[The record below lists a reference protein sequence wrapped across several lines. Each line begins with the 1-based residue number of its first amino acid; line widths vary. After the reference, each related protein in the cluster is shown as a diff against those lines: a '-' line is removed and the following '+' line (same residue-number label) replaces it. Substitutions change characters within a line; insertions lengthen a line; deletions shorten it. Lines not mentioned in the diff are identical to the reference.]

1 MTETK
6 PSKGDIIEIE
16 SKAGMIHLKDKQ
28 AAGDGLRDSIIQHGG
43 TQQDVDNAASY
54 GIQLEMSKDPNDP
67 TFKTLV
73 DAVKRAGVHANR
85 ESMKLVDGD
94 TVTRRDGTP
103 VAPGK
108 WLIDARSKF
117 DVDVVDVNGHP
128 ISLDE
133 EPGDGTQVVAA
144 INVKSN
150 RDQSKAIYFLTGVMI
165 EKLEKR
171 PDTHYVFNRFRKT
184 EQTGFDDSVVDAF

>member
-1 MTETK
+1 MAQEAN
-6 PSKGDIIEIE
+6 IIEIE
-16 SKAGMIHLKDKQ
+16 SKASMIHLRDKQ
-28 AAGDGLRDSIIQHGG
+28 QAGDRLRDSILANGG
-43 TQQDVDNAASY
+43 TQKDVDNAASY
-54 GIQLEMSKDPNDP
+54 GIQLEVPEDPNDP

-94 TVTRRDGTP
+94 AVTRRGGTP

-108 WLIDARSKF
+108 WLIDARSKY
-117 DVDVVDVNGHP
+117 DVDVVDTTGQP
-128 ISLDE
+128 IHLDE

-144 INVKSN
+144 VNVKAN
-150 RDQSKAIYFLTGVMI
+150 RDQSKAIYFLAGVMI

-171 PDTHYVFNRFRKT
+171 PDTHYVFSRFRQN
-184 EQTGFDDSVVDAF
+184 EQSAHVQPDDYGVDAF

>member
-1 MTETK
+1 MTQEAN
-6 PSKGDIIEIE
+6 IIEIN
-16 SKAGMIHLKDKQ
+16 SKASMIHLKDKQ
-28 AAGDGLRDSIIQHGG
+28 KAGDRLRDSILANGG
-43 TQQDVDNAASY
+43 TQQDVDNAAAYS
-54 GIQLEMSKDPNDP
+54 IQLEVPKDPNDP

-103 VAPGK
+103 VAPGN

-117 DVDVVDVNGHP
+117 DVDVVDTNGQP
-128 ISLDE
+128 ITMSE
-133 EPGDGTQVVAA
+133 EPGDGTQVIAA
-144 INVKSN
+144 INVKAN
-150 RDQSKAIYFLTGVMI
+150 RDKSKAIYFLSAVMI

-171 PDTHYVFNRFRKT
+171 PETHYTFSRFRKAK
-184 EQTGFDDSVVDAF
+184 QSDFDNPDDNVADAF

>member
-1 MTETK
+1 MAQE
-6 PSKGDIIEIE
+6 SNIIEIA
-16 SKAGMIHLKDKQ
+16 SKASMIHLKDKQ
-28 AAGDGLRDSIIQHGG
+28 KAGDGLRDSILANGG
-43 TQQDVDNAASY
+43 TQKDVDNAASY
-54 GIQLEMSKDPNDP
+54 GIQLEVSKEPNDQ

-94 TVTRRDGTP
+94 TVKRRDGTP

-117 DVDVVDVNGHP
+117 DVDVVDTTGQPFH
-128 ISLDE
+128 LDE
-133 EPGDGTQVVAA
+133 EPGDGTSVAAA
-144 INVKSN
+144 INVKAN
-150 RDQSKAIYFLTGVMI
+150 RDKSKAIYFLAGVMI

-171 PDTHYVFNRFRKT
+171 PDTHYVFSRFRKT
-184 EQTGFDDSVVDAF
+184 EQSGFDNPDDNVADAF

>member
-1 MTETK
+1 MAQEAN
-6 PSKGDIIEIE
+6 IIEIE
-16 SKAGMIHLKDKQ
+16 SKASMIHLRDKQ
-28 AAGDGLRDSIIQHGG
+28 QAGDRLRDSIIQRGG
-43 TQQDVDNAASY
+43 TQKDVENSASY
-54 GIQLEMSKDPNDP
+54 GIQLEVSKDPNDP

-85 ESMKLVDGD
+85 ESMKLGDGD

-117 DVDVVDVNGHP
+117 DVDVVDTNGQP
-128 ISLDE
+128 MQLDE

-150 RDQSKAIYFLTGVMI
+150 RDKSKAIYFLSGVMI

-171 PDTHYVFNRFRKT
+171 PDTHYVFSRFRKI
-184 EQTGFDDSVVDAF
+184 EQAGFYEPDDDVVDVF

>member
-1 MTETK
+1 MAQEAN
-6 PSKGDIIEIE
+6 IIEIE
-16 SKAGMIHLKDKQ
+16 SKASMIHLKDKQ
-28 AAGDGLRDSIIQHGG
+28 RAGDGLRDSIIQRGG
-43 TQQDVDNAASY
+43 TQKDVDNAESY
-54 GIQLEMSKDPNDP
+54 GIQLEVSKDPNDP

-85 ESMKLVDGD
+85 ESMKLGDGD

-117 DVDVVDVNGHP
+117 DVDVVDVNGQP
-128 ISLDE
+128 LNLDE

-144 INVKSN
+144 INVKAN
-150 RDQSKAIYFLTGVMI
+150 RDQSKAIYFLSGVMV

-171 PDTHYVFNRFRKT
+171 PDTHYVFSRFRKIK
-184 EQTGFDDSVVDAF
+184 QAGFDEPDDGGVNAF

>member
-1 MTETK
+1 MAQEAN
-6 PSKGDIIEIE
+6 IIEIE
-16 SKAGMIHLKDKQ
+16 SKASMIHLKDKQ
-28 AAGDGLRDSIIQHGG
+28 KAGDGLRDSIIQHGG

-54 GIQLEMSKDPNDP
+54 SIQLEIPKDPNDP

-85 ESMKLVDGD
+85 DSMKLGDGD

-117 DVDVVDVNGHP
+117 DVDVVDTNGQPFH
-128 ISLDE
+128 LDE
-133 EPGDGTQVVAA
+133 EPGDGTLVVAA

-150 RDQSKAIYFLTGVMI
+150 RDKSKAIYFLAGVMI
-165 EKLEKR
+165 EELEKR
-171 PDTHYVFNRFRKT
+171 PDTHYVFNRFRKA
-184 EQTGFDDSVVDAF
+184 EQPDMDFEYEMGIGDF

>member
-1 MTETK
+1 MAQEAN
-6 PSKGDIIEIE
+6 IIEIT
-16 SKAGMIHLKDKQ
+16 SKASMIHLKDKQ
-28 AAGDGLRDSIIQHGG
+28 TAGDRLRDSILANGG
-43 TQQDVDNAASY
+43 TQKDVDNAAAYS
-54 GIQLEMSKDPNDP
+54 IQLEVSKDPNDP

-103 VAPGK
+103 VAPHM

-117 DVDVVDVNGHP
+117 DVDVVDTTGQPV
-128 ISLDE
+128 IMDE
-133 EPGDGTQVVAA
+133 EPGDGTQVIAA
-144 INVKSN
+144 INVKAN
-150 RDQSKAIYFLTGVMI
+150 RDKTKAIYFLSAVMI

-171 PDTHYVFNRFRKT
+171 PETHYTFSRFRKA
-184 EQTGFDDSVVDAF
+184 EQSGFDNSDDNVADAF

>member
-1 MTETK
+1 MAQEAN
-6 PSKGDIIEIE
+6 IIEIE
-16 SKAGMIHLKDKQ
+16 SKASMIHLKAKQ
-28 AAGDGLRDSIIQHGG
+28 KAGDGLRDSILQHGG
-43 TQQDVDNAASY
+43 TQKDVDNAASY
-54 GIQLEMSKDPNDP
+54 GIQLEIPKDPNDP

-94 TVTRRDGTP
+94 MVTRRDGTP

-117 DVDVVDVNGHP
+117 DVDVVDTTGQP
-128 ISLDE
+128 IHLDE
-133 EPGDGTQVVAA
+133 EPGDGTLVVAA
-144 INVKSN
+144 INVKAN
-150 RDQSKAIYFLTGVMI
+150 RDKSKAIYFLAGVMI

-171 PDTHYVFNRFRKT
+171 PDTHYVFSRFRKA
-184 EQTGFDDSVVDAF
+184 EQVAAVQPDDYGVDAF

>member
-1 MTETK
+1 MAQEAN
-6 PSKGDIIEIE
+6 IIEIA
-16 SKAGMIHLKDKQ
+16 SKASMIHLKDKQ
-28 AAGDGLRDSIIQHGG
+28 KAGDGLRDSILANGG
-43 TQQDVDNAASY
+43 TQKDVENAASY
-54 GIQLEMSKDPNDP
+54 GIQLEVSKDPNNP

-117 DVDVVDVNGHP
+117 DVDVVDTNGQP
-128 ISLDE
+128 MQLDE
-133 EPGDGTQVVAA
+133 EPGDGTLVVAA
-144 INVKSN
+144 INVKAN
-150 RDQSKAIYFLTGVMI
+150 RDKTKAIYFLSAVMI
-165 EKLEKR
+165 ERLEKR
-171 PDTHYVFNRFRKT
+171 PDTHYTFSRFRKT
-184 EQTGFDDSVVDAF
+184 EQSGFDDSDDNVEDAF

>member
-1 MTETK
+1 MAQEAN
-6 PSKGDIIEIE
+6 IIEIE

-28 AAGDGLRDSIIQHGG
+28 QAGDGLRDSIINNGG

-54 GIQLEMSKDPNDP
+54 GIQLEMSKDPNNP

-117 DVDVVDVNGHP
+117 DVDVVDVNGQP
-128 ISLDE
+128 IHLDE

-184 EQTGFDDSVVDAF
+184 EQAGSDDSVVDAF

>member
-1 MTETK
+1 MAQEAN
-6 PSKGDIIEIE
+6 IIEIA
-16 SKAGMIHLKDKQ
+16 SKASMIHLKDKQ
-28 AAGDGLRDSIIQHGG
+28 KAGDGLRDSILANGG
-43 TQQDVDNAASY
+43 TQKDVDNAESY
-54 GIQLEMSKDPNDP
+54 GIQLEVSKDQNDP

-85 ESMKLVDGD
+85 ESMKLGDGD

-117 DVDVVDVNGHP
+117 DVDVVDTNGQP
-128 ISLDE
+128 IDLDE
-133 EPGDGTQVVAA
+133 EPGDGTLVVAA
-144 INVKSN
+144 INVKAN
-150 RDQSKAIYFLTGVMI
+150 RDKTKAIYFLSAVMI

-171 PDTHYVFNRFRKT
+171 PDTHYTFSRFRKT
-184 EQTGFDDSVVDAF
+184 EQSGFDDSDDNVADAF

>member
-1 MTETK
+1 MAQEAN
-6 PSKGDIIEIE
+6 IIEIN
-16 SKAGMIHLKDKQ
+16 SKASMIHLKDKQ
-28 AAGDGLRDSIIQHGG
+28 QVGIGLRDSIINNGG
-43 TQQDVDNAASY
+43 TQKDVDNAASY
-54 GIQLEMSKDPNDP
+54 GIQLEVSKDQNDP

-94 TVTRRDGTP
+94 MVTRRDGTP
-103 VAPGK
+103 VAPHM

-117 DVDVVDVNGHP
+117 DVDVVDTTGQPV
-128 ISLDE
+128 IMDE

-144 INVKSN
+144 INVKAN
-150 RDQSKAIYFLTGVMI
+150 RDKSKAIYFLAGVMV

-171 PDTHYVFNRFRKT
+171 PDSHYVFSRFRKA
-184 EQTGFDDSVVDAF
+184 EQSGFDNSDDNVADAF

>member
-1 MTETK
+1 MAQE
-6 PSKGDIIEIE
+6 SNIIEIE
-16 SKAGMIHLKDKQ
+16 SKASMIHLRDKQ
-28 AAGDGLRDSIIQHGG
+28 QAGDGLRDSILANGG
-43 TQQDVDNAASY
+43 TQKDVENAASY
-54 GIQLEMSKDPNDP
+54 GVQLEVSKDPNDP

-85 ESMKLVDGD
+85 ESMKLGDGD

-117 DVDVVDVNGHP
+117 DVTVVDTTGQP
-128 ISLDE
+128 IIMDD
-133 EPGDGTQVVAA
+133 EPGDGTMVVAA
-144 INVKSN
+144 INVKAN
-150 RDQSKAIYFLTGVMI
+150 RDRSRAIYFLAGVMI

-171 PDTHYVFNRFRKT
+171 PDSHYVFSRFRQN
-184 EQTGFDDSVVDAF
+184 EQSANVQPDDYGVDAF

>member
-1 MTETK
+1 MAQE
-6 PSKGDIIEIE
+6 SNIIEIA
-16 SKAGMIHLKDKQ
+16 SKASMIHLKDKQ
-28 AAGDGLRDSIIQHGG
+28 KAGDGLRDSILANGG
-43 TQQDVDNAASY
+43 TQKDVDNAAAF
-54 GIQLEMSKDPNDP
+54 GIQLEVSKDPNDP
-67 TFKTLV
+67 TFKMLV

-117 DVDVVDVNGHP
+117 DVDVVDTTGQPVP
-128 ISLDE
+128 LDE

-144 INVKSN
+144 INVKAN
-150 RDQSKAIYFLTGVMI
+150 RDKSKAIYFLTGVMI

-171 PDTHYVFNRFRKT
+171 PDTHYVFSRFRKT
-184 EQTGFDDSVVDAF
+184 EQSGFDNPDDNVADAF

>member
-1 MTETK
+1 MAQEAN
-6 PSKGDIIEIE
+6 IIEIE
-16 SKAGMIHLKDKQ
+16 SKASMIHLRDKQ
-28 AAGDGLRDSIIQHGG
+28 QAGDGLRDSIIQRGG
-43 TQQDVDNAASY
+43 TQQDGDNAASD
-54 GIQLEMSKDPNDP
+54 GIQLEVSKDPKDP

-85 ESMKLVDGD
+85 ESMKLGDGD

-117 DVDVVDVNGHP
+117 DVDVVDVNGQP
-128 ISLDE
+128 MQLDE

-144 INVKSN
+144 VNVKAN
-150 RDQSKAIYFLTGVMI
+150 RDQSKAIYFLAGVMI

-171 PDTHYVFNRFRKT
+171 PDTHYVFSRFRQN
-184 EQTGFDDSVVDAF
+184 EQSSNVQPDDYGVDAF

>member
-1 MTETK
+1 MAQEAN
-6 PSKGDIIEIE
+6 IIEIA
-16 SKAGMIHLKDKQ
+16 SKASMIHLKDKQ
-28 AAGDGLRDSIIQHGG
+28 KAGDGLRDSILANGG
-43 TQQDVDNAASY
+43 TQKDVDNAAAYS
-54 GIQLEMSKDPNDP
+54 IQLEVPKDPNNP

-117 DVDVVDVNGHP
+117 DVDVVDTTGQPV
-128 ISLDE
+128 IMDE
-133 EPGDGTQVVAA
+133 EPGDGTQVIAA
-144 INVKSN
+144 INVKAN
-150 RDQSKAIYFLTGVMI
+150 RDKTKAIYFLSAVMI

-171 PDTHYVFNRFRKT
+171 PDTHYTFSRFRKA
-184 EQTGFDDSVVDAF
+184 EQSGFDNPDDNVADIF

>member
-1 MTETK
+1 MAQEAN
-6 PSKGDIIEIE
+6 IIEIE
-16 SKAGMIHLKDKQ
+16 SQASMIHLKDKQ
-28 AAGDGLRDSIIQHGG
+28 TAGDRLRDSILANGG
-43 TQQDVDNAASY
+43 TQKDVDNAAAY
-54 GIQLEMSKDPNDP
+54 GIQLEVSKDPNDP

-117 DVDVVDVNGHP
+117 DVDVVDVNGQS
-128 ISLDE
+128 IDLDE
-133 EPGDGTQVVAA
+133 EPGDGTLVVAA
-144 INVKSN
+144 INVKAN
-150 RDQSKAIYFLTGVMI
+150 RDKSKAIYFLTGVMI

-171 PDTHYVFNRFRKT
+171 PDTHYVFSRFRKPQ
-184 EQTGFDDSVVDAF
+184 QTGFDETDDDGVDAF

>member
-1 MTETK
+1 MAQEAN
-6 PSKGDIIEIE
+6 IIEIE
-16 SKAGMIHLKDKQ
+16 SKASMIHLKDKQ
-28 AAGDGLRDSIIQHGG
+28 KAGDALRDSILQHGG
-43 TQQDVDNAASY
+43 TQQDVENAASY
-54 GIQLEMSKDPNDP
+54 GLQLEIPKDPNDP

-85 ESMKLVDGD
+85 DSMKLVDGD
-94 TVTRRDGTP
+94 MVTRRDGTP

-117 DVDVVDVNGHP
+117 DVDVVDMNGQPVN
-128 ISLDE
+128 LDE

-150 RDQSKAIYFLTGVMI
+150 RDKSKAIYFLAGVMI

-171 PDTHYVFNRFRKT
+171 PDTHYVFTRFRKA
-184 EQTGFDDSVVDAF
+184 EQPAMDPEYETGIEDF

>member
-1 MTETK
+1 MAQEAN
-6 PSKGDIIEIE
+6 IIEIE
-16 SKAGMIHLKDKQ
+16 SKASMIHLKDKQ
-28 AAGDGLRDSIIQHGG
+28 QAGDGLRDSIIQHGG
-43 TQQDVDNAASY
+43 TQQDVDDAAAY
-54 GIQLEMSKDPNDP
+54 GIQLEISKDPNDT

-73 DAVKRAGVHANR
+73 DAVKHAGVHANR
-85 ESMKLVDGD
+85 ESMKLGDGD

-117 DVDVVDVNGHP
+117 DVDVVDMNGQP
-128 ISLDE
+128 INLDE

-150 RDQSKAIYFLTGVMI
+150 RDQSKAIYFLSGVMI

-184 EQTGFDDSVVDAF
+184 EQAGFDDGGVASF

>member
-1 MTETK
+1 MAQEAN
-6 PSKGDIIEIE
+6 IIEIE
-16 SKAGMIHLKDKQ
+16 SKASMIHLRDKQ
-28 AAGDGLRDSIIQHGG
+28 QAGDRLRDSIIQRGG
-43 TQQDVDNAASY
+43 TQKDVENAASY
-54 GIQLEMSKDPNDP
+54 SIQLEVPKNPNDP

-85 ESMKLVDGD
+85 ESMKLGDGD

-117 DVDVVDVNGHP
+117 DVDVVDVNGQQMQ
-128 ISLDE
+128 LDE

-144 INVKSN
+144 INVKAN
-150 RDQSKAIYFLTGVMI
+150 RDQSKAIYFLSAVMI

-171 PDTHYVFNRFRKT
+171 PDTHYVFSRFRNH
-184 EQTGFDDSVVDAF
+184 EQAGFDDGGVDAF

>member
-1 MTETK
+1 MAQEAN
-6 PSKGDIIEIE
+6 IIEIE
-16 SKAGMIHLKDKQ
+16 SKASMIHIKDKQ
-28 AAGDGLRDSIIQHGG
+28 QAGDGLRDSIINNGG
-43 TQQDVDNAASY
+43 TQQDVENAASY
-54 GIQLEMSKDPNDP
+54 GIQLEVSKDPNDP

-117 DVDVVDVNGHP
+117 DVDVVDVNGLP
-128 ISLDE
+128 VDLDE

-184 EQTGFDDSVVDAF
+184 EQAGFDDSVVDAF

>member
-1 MTETK
+1 MAQEAN
-6 PSKGDIIEIE
+6 IIEIS
-16 SKAGMIHLKDKQ
+16 SKASMIHLKDKQ
-28 AAGDGLRDSIIQHGG
+28 TVGDSLRDSILANGG
-43 TQQDVDNAASY
+43 TQKDVDNAASY
-54 GIQLEMSKDPNDP
+54 GIQLEIPKDPNDT

-94 TVTRRDGTP
+94 TVTRRAGTP

-117 DVDVVDVNGHP
+117 DVDVVDTTGQP
-128 ISLDE
+128 IIMDE
-133 EPGDGTQVVAA
+133 EPGDGTQVIAA
-144 INVKSN
+144 INVKAN
-150 RDQSKAIYFLTGVMI
+150 RDKSKAIYFLSAVMI

-171 PDTHYVFNRFRKT
+171 PETHYVFSRFRKA
-184 EQTGFDDSVVDAF
+184 EQSGFDNPDDNVADAF

>member
-1 MTETK
+1 MAQEAN
-6 PSKGDIIEIE
+6 IIEIE
-16 SKAGMIHLKDKQ
+16 SKASMIHLRDKQ
-28 AAGDGLRDSIIQHGG
+28 QAGDGLRDSIIQRGG
-43 TQQDVDNAASY
+43 TQQDVENAAAY
-54 GIQLEMSKDPNDP
+54 GIQLEVSKDPNDP

-103 VAPGK
+103 IAPGK
-108 WLIDARSKF
+108 WLIDARSKY
-117 DVDVVDVNGHP
+117 DVDVVNTNGEHMQ
-128 ISLDE
+128 LDE
-133 EPGDGTQVVAA
+133 EPGDGTLVVAA

-150 RDQSKAIYFLTGVMI
+150 RDKSKAIYFLSGVMV

-171 PDTHYVFNRFRKT
+171 PDTHYVFNRFRKP
-184 EQTGFDDSVVDAF
+184 EQQSIGSEDETGLGEF

>member
-1 MTETK
+1 MAQEAN
-6 PSKGDIIEIE
+6 IIEIE
-16 SKAGMIHLKDKQ
+16 SKASMIHLKDKQ
-28 AAGDGLRDSIIQHGG
+28 QAGDGLRDSIINNGG
-43 TQQDVDNAASY
+43 TQQDVENAASY
-54 GIQLEMSKDPNDP
+54 GIQLEVSKDPNDP

-117 DVDVVDVNGHP
+117 DVDVVDVNGLP
-128 ISLDE
+128 VDLDE

-184 EQTGFDDSVVDAF
+184 EQAGFDDSVVDAF

>member
-1 MTETK
+1 MAQE
-6 PSKGDIIEIE
+6 SNIIEIA
-16 SKAGMIHLKDKQ
+16 SKASMIHLKDKQ
-28 AAGDGLRDSIIQHGG
+28 TAGDGLRDSILANGG
-43 TQQDVDNAASY
+43 TQKDVDNAASY
-54 GIQLEMSKDPNDP
+54 GIQLEVSKSPNDP

-94 TVTRRDGTP
+94 MVKRRDGTP

-117 DVDVVDVNGHP
+117 DVDVVDTTGQP
-128 ISLDE
+128 IHLDE
-133 EPGDGTQVVAA
+133 EPGDGTLVVAA
-144 INVKSN
+144 INVKANS
-150 RDQSKAIYFLTGVMI
+150 DQSKAIYFLAGVMI

-171 PDTHYVFNRFRKT
+171 PDSHYVFSRFRKA
-184 EQTGFDDSVVDAF
+184 EQVAAAQPDDYGVDAF

>member
-1 MTETK
+1 MAQEAN
-6 PSKGDIIEIE
+6 IIEIE
-16 SKAGMIHLKDKQ
+16 SKASMIHLRDKQ
-28 AAGDGLRDSIIQHGG
+28 QAGDGLRDSIIQRGG
-43 TQQDVDNAASY
+43 TQKDVENAASY
-54 GIQLEMSKDPNDP
+54 GIQLEASKDPNDP

-85 ESMKLVDGD
+85 ESMKLGDGD
-94 TVTRRDGTP
+94 AVTRRDGTP

-117 DVDVVDVNGHP
+117 DVDVVDVNGQP
-128 ISLDE
+128 MQLDE

-150 RDQSKAIYFLTGVMI
+150 RDKSKAVYFLSGVII

-171 PDTHYVFNRFRKT
+171 PDTHYVFSRFRKA
-184 EQTGFDDSVVDAF
+184 EQPDMGYDDETGIGEF

>member
-1 MTETK
+1 MAQE
-6 PSKGDIIEIE
+6 SNIIEIA
-16 SKAGMIHLKDKQ
+16 SKASMIHLRDKQ
-28 AAGDGLRDSIIQHGG
+28 QAGDGLRDSIIANGG
-43 TQQDVDNAASY
+43 TQKDVDNAASY
-54 GIQLEMSKDPNDP
+54 GIQLEVSKDPNDP

-73 DAVKRAGVHANR
+73 DAVKHAGVHANR
-85 ESMKLVDGD
+85 ESMKLGDGD

-117 DVDVVDVNGHP
+117 DVDVVDVNGQP
-128 ISLDE
+128 MQLDE

-144 INVKSN
+144 INVKAN
-150 RDQSKAIYFLTGVMI
+150 RDMSRAIYFLAGVMI

-171 PDTHYVFNRFRKT
+171 PDSHYVFSRFRKA
-184 EQTGFDDSVVDAF
+184 EQVAAVRPDDYGVDAF

>member
-1 MTETK
+1 MAQEAN
-6 PSKGDIIEIE
+6 IVEIA
-16 SKAGMIHLKDKQ
+16 SKASMIHLKDKQ
-28 AAGDGLRDSIIQHGG
+28 KAGDGLRDSILANGG
-43 TQQDVDNAASY
+43 TQKDVDNAAAF
-54 GIQLEMSKDPNDP
+54 GIQLEVSKDPNDP
-67 TFKTLV
+67 TFKMLV

-117 DVDVVDVNGHP
+117 DVDVVDTTGQPVP
-128 ISLDE
+128 LDE

-144 INVKSN
+144 INVKAN
-150 RDQSKAIYFLTGVMI
+150 RDKSKAIYFLTGVMI

-171 PDTHYVFNRFRKT
+171 PDTHYVFSRFRKT
-184 EQTGFDDSVVDAF
+184 EQSGFDNPDDNVADAF

>member
-1 MTETK
+1 MAQEAN
-6 PSKGDIIEIE
+6 IIEIE
-16 SKAGMIHLKDKQ
+16 SKASMIHLKDKQ
-28 AAGDGLRDSIIQHGG
+28 TAGDGLRDSIIQHGG
-43 TQQDVDNAASY
+43 TQQDVENAASY
-54 GIQLEMSKDPNDP
+54 GIQLEISKDPNDP

-85 ESMKLVDGD
+85 ESMKLGDGD

-117 DVDVVDVNGHP
+117 DVDVVDVNGQP
-128 ISLDE
+128 INLNE

-150 RDQSKAIYFLTGVMI
+150 RDQSKAIYFLSGVMI

-171 PDTHYVFNRFRKT
+171 PDTHYVFSRFRNV
-184 EQTGFDDSVVDAF
+184 EQAGFDDGGVVSF